1 LAGDA
6 AERADDGLGERLV
19 AAALEAERQT
29 GRDEITPEAVRR
41 GLTRRLAR
49 AVAGFVVIILGL
61 AMLPLPGPGWLTII
75 LGLSL
80 LPYSWAERTV
90 RLIRRKVPGVP
101 EDGRIPVHTWIIIGV
116 LAAGAVA
123 VSIVWGGN
131 IGGWVSDGWH
141 RLAR

>member
-1 LAGDA
+1 
-6 AERADDGLGERLV
+6 
-19 AAALEAERQT
+19 
-29 GRDEITPEAVRR
+29 
-41 GLTRRLAR
+41 
-49 AVAGFVVIILGL
+49 
-61 AMLPLPGPGWLTII
+61 
-75 LGLSL
+75 
-80 LPYSWAERTV
+80 V

-123 VSIVWGGN
+123 VSIVWGDN